1 MAEVLGALGIGG
13 AGGIGSGIGE
23 AVGDFARAIASVIAG
38 VARAVARV
46 GSALYRGF
54 VKVLDKLARAL
65 PYLYRLFLRFMNWL
79 RINIIWLLR
88 ASITYMR
95 NFYYQ
100 FQKDPLTSLQF
111 VGTLVITGENLG
123 LFGISG
129 EC

>member
-23 AVGDFARAIASVIAG
+23 AVGDFARAIARVISG
-38 VARAVARV
+38 VARAIARV

-54 VKVLDKLARAL
+54 VKVLDKLAHAL
-65 PYLYRLFLRFMNWL
+65 PYLYRLFLRFINWL
-79 RINIIWLLR
+79 RINILWLLR

-111 VGTLVITGENLG
+111 VGTLVVAGQNLG
-123 LFGISG
+123 LFG
-129 EC
+129 

>member
-1 MAEVLGALGIGG
+1 MASILGALGIGG
-13 AGGIGSGIGE
+13 AGGIGAGIGE
-23 AVGDFARAIASVIAG
+23 AVGDFARAIARVIEG

-54 VKVLDKLARAL
+54 VKVLDKFAHAL

-79 RINIIWLLR
+79 RVNILWLLR

-111 VGTLVITGENLG
+111 VGTIVIAGENLG
-123 LFGISG
+123 LFG
-129 EC
+129 